1 MRGDANRPTVFNV
14 SSSGQQGGIT
24 AGIVVTGGS
33 RYVPP
38 TEALQRRVRD
48 SFMRARSESDQ
59 PLRFLLEVESGS
71 TERHQIAIDLE
82 TMVGNRAVVA
92 YPRGNTNIDRF
103 PDRPMTVILHPSN
116 VASIHRLI
124 EELEP
129 YIESQWGLLPNS
141 NFPLDIVKIYIGGTP
156 NFEAGGRVRI
166 A

>member
-1 MRGDANRPTVFNV
+1 
-14 SSSGQQGGIT
+14 
-24 AGIVVTGGS
+24 
-33 RYVPP
+33 
-38 TEALQRRVRD
+38 
-48 SFMRARSESDQ
+48 
-59 PLRFLLEVESGS
+59 
-71 TERHQIAIDLE
+71 
-82 TMVGNRAVVA
+82 MVGNRAVVA